1 MKYIYLL
8 FLLVCLHFCSFSQS
22 DCGWSVTNTASNATL
37 AILDDNFGDFTIWH
51 NPLATNITLISNLT
65 CPVVLG
71 VFYTD
76 DSGQLVCGGQTV
88 WNNTGSMAIS
98 AWGDDPTTAEKDGFS
113 GGESYNFKLCVD
125 GVIYNANSITM
136 STENPFSDSY
146 STNAMGNILAMQF
159 SHPDMLTP
167 CNETIGI
174 LDEAQDKYLI
184 KQVDMYGRNASLKKN
199 TGFFINIYS
208 DMTTSKVYSF

>member
-1 MKYIYLL
+1 MKNIYFPFLLL
-8 FLLVCLHFCSFSQS
+8 FIHFCSFSQS
-22 DCGWSVTNTASNATL
+22 NCGWSVTNTASNATL
-37 AILDDNFGDFTIWH
+37 AILEDNFNDFIIVWGVNSPVET
-51 NPLATNITLISNLT
+51 PISNLT
-65 CPVVLG
+65 CPIVLG

-113 GGESYNFKLCVD
+113 GGESYTFKLCVD

-146 STNAMGNILAMQF
+146 STNAMGNILSMNF
-159 SHPDMLTP
+159 SNPGGNP
-167 CNETIGI
+167 CETIGI
-174 LDEAQDKYLI
+174 LDETQDKYLI
-184 KQVDMYGRNASLKKN
+184 KQVDMYGRNVSLKKN
-199 TGFFINIYS
+199 TGFLINIYS

>member
-1 MKYIYLL
+1 MKNIYFPLLL
-8 FLLVCLHFCSFSQS
+8 FFIHFCSFSQS

-37 AILDDNFGDFTIWH
+37 AILDDNFGDFTIGWSDLQ
-51 NPLATNITLISNLT
+51 PAMAAISYFT
-65 CPVVLG
+65 CPIVLG

-113 GGESYNFKLCVD
+113 GGESYTFRLCVD
-125 GVIYNANSITM
+125 GVIYTADSVTM
-136 STENPFSDSY
+136 STEVPFSDSY
-146 STNAMGNILAMQF
+146 STNAMGNILSMQF

-167 CNETIGI
+167 CNESIGI
-174 LDEAQDKYLI
+174 LDETQDKYLI
-184 KQVDMYGRNASLKKN
+184 KQVDLYGRNVSLKKN
-199 TGFFINIYS
+199 TGFLINIYS
-208 DMTTSKVYSF
+208 DMTTSKVYTF

>member
-1 MKYIYLL
+1 
-8 FLLVCLHFCSFSQS
+8 
-22 DCGWSVTNTASNATL
+22 
-37 AILDDNFGDFTIWH
+37 
-51 NPLATNITLISNLT
+51 
-65 CPVVLG
+65 VLG

-113 GGESYNFKLCVD
+113 GGESYTFKLCVD
-125 GVIYNANSITM
+125 GVICDGEATM
-136 STENPFSDSY
+136 STETPFSDSY
-146 STNAMGNILAMQF
+146 STNAMGNILSMSF
-159 SHPDMLTP
+159 FPSGNL

-174 LDEAQDKYLI
+174 LDETQDKYLI
-184 KQVDMYGRNASLKKN
+184 KQVDMYGRNVSLKKN
-199 TGFFINIYS
+199 TGFLINIYS

>member
-8 FLLVCLHFCSFSQS
+8 FLLPFIHFCSFSQS
-22 DCGWSVTNTASNATL
+22 DCGWSFTNTASNATL
-37 AILDDNFGDFTIWH
+37 AILEDNFANFIIA
-51 NPLATNITLISNLT
+51 NPTTGEMTWISNLT

-113 GGESYNFKLCVD
+113 GGESYTFKLCVD

-146 STNAMGNILAMQF
+146 STNAMGNILSMSFAY
-159 SHPDMLTP
+159 SGGNP
-167 CNETIGI
+167 CETIGL
-174 LDEAQDKYLI
+174 LDEVQDKYLI